1 MNNVANFN
9 FNMHCRSAI
18 QNILAD
24 SLSWYPPIEKGN
36 TDDYTLICTA
46 DEVKVTFN
54 ETVTQSNDNE
64 T

>member
-1 MNNVANFN
+1 
-9 FNMHCRSAI
+9 MHCRSAI

-24 SLSWYPPIEKGN
+24 SFSWYPPIEKGN
-36 TDDYTLICTA
+36 TDHYTLICTA